1 MVSFP
6 SRSNEGPLLAFVS
19 PRVFS
24 GFDGT
29 VLHSH
34 TKGPRRHLRDR
45 PLAKLDAVVAVVEA
59 ASEEELSFVE
69 AGGSSLLLTRVEY
82 EDC

>member
-1 MVSFP
+1 M
-6 SRSNEGPLLAFVS
+6 
-19 PRVFS
+19 
-24 GFDGT
+24 
-29 VLHSH
+29 HSH

-59 ASEEELSFVE
+59 AFEEELSFVE